1 MDNVKE
7 KLLSMEI
14 GVYQKITTTCNGIV
28 SDDIVES
35 TKQLCRIAE
44 GEWALESGTRWSIT
58 YLNLNEAIAYFEGKI
73 KGYEL
78 DWEDNEII
86 L

>member
-1 MDNVKE
+1 MKHLVE
-7 KLLSMEI
+7 EQLMSMEI
-14 GVYQKITTTCNGIV
+14 GVYQEITFSNGILK
-28 SDDIVES
+28 S
-35 TKQLCRIAE
+35 TREFCRIAE
-44 GEWALESGTRWSIT
+44 DEWAIEYHGCGWST
-58 YLNLNEAIAYFEGKI
+58 AYMSLKKATDYLEGKI

>member
-1 MDNVKE
+1 MDNVKD

-14 GVYQKITTTCNGIV
+14 GLYQEITFSNGILK
-28 SDDIVES
+28 S
-35 TKQLCRIAE
+35 TKELCRIAE
-44 GEWALESGTRWSIT
+44 SEWALEYHGCGWST
-58 YLNLNEAIAYFEGKI
+58 AYLDLNKAVAYLEGKI

>member
-1 MDNVKE
+1 MDNLKD

-14 GVYQKITTTCNGIV
+14 GVYQEITFSNGILK
-28 SDDIVES
+28 S
-35 TKQLCRIAE
+35 TKELCRIAE
-44 GEWALESGTRWSIT
+44 GEWALEYHGCGWST
-58 YLNLNEAIAYFEGKI
+58 AYLDLNKAIAYFEGKI

>member
-1 MDNVKE
+1 MDNLKD

-14 GVYQKITTTCNGIV
+14 GVYQEITFSSGILK
-28 SDDIVES
+28 S
-35 TKQLCRIAE
+35 TKELCRIEE
-44 GEWALESGTRWSIT
+44 GEWALESHSCGWST
-58 YLNLNEAIAYFEGKI
+58 AYLDLNKAVAYFEGKI

>member
-1 MDNVKE
+1 MDNIKDE
-7 KLLSMEI
+7 LLSMKI
-14 GVYQKITTTCNGIV
+14 GVYKEIIFSNGILK
-28 SDDIVES
+28 S
-35 TKQLCRIAE
+35 TKELCRIAE
-44 GEWALESGTRWSIT
+44 GEWALESHSCGWST
-58 YLNLNEAIAYFEGKI
+58 AYLDLNTAISYIECKI

>member
-1 MDNVKE
+1 MDNIKDE
-7 KLLSMEI
+7 LLSMKI
-14 GVYQKITTTCNGIV
+14 GVYKEIIFSNGILK
-28 SDDIVES
+28 S
-35 TKQLCRIAE
+35 TKELCRIAE
-44 GEWALESGTRWSIT
+44 GEWALESHSCGWST
-58 YLNLNEAIAYFEGKI
+58 AYLDLNTAISYIERKI

>member
-1 MDNVKE
+1 MDNIKDE
-7 KLLSMEI
+7 LLSMKI
-14 GVYQKITTTCNGIV
+14 GVYKEIIFSNGILK
-28 SDDIVES
+28 S
-35 TKQLCRIAE
+35 TKELCRIAE
-44 GEWALESGTRWSIT
+44 GEWALESHSCGWST
-58 YLNLNEAIAYFEGKI
+58 AYLDLNTAISYIEGKI

>member
-1 MDNVKE
+1 MDNIKDE
-7 KLLSMEI
+7 LLSMKI
-14 GVYQKITTTCNGIV
+14 GVYKEIIFSNGILK
-28 SDDIVES
+28 S
-35 TKQLCRIAE
+35 TKELCRIAE
-44 GEWALESGTRWSIT
+44 GEWALESHSCGWST
-58 YLNLNEAIAYFEGKI
+58 AYLDLNTAVSYIEGKI